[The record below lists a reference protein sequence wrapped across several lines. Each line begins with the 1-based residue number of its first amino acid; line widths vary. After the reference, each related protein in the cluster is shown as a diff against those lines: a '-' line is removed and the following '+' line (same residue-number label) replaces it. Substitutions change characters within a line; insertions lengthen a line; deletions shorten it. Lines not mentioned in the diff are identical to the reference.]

1 MAQADIPPI
10 RIAFFPAGTLN
21 TASSRLR
28 CFGLARELE
37 RMGFAATLGVNP
49 SALPQIFFVQKIIN
63 ADVLRTA
70 QVIRS
75 LGGHVFFDIDDYGD
89 NALGG
94 LLSDRETFDQFMRLV
109 NVVIVDTE
117 TRRQVIRQDPRF
129 AAVPNFWVVPDPI
142 DYVYGDLEELPPRDA
157 PGQRKLRGCWFGNA
171 PNIVPA
177 LPYLTPLAASARVAD
192 VNVLT
197 NREFVDLLRQNH
209 PAFAI
214 TPWSLEAFPVVFSAM
229 DFCVLIHDQ
238 SLEGIQKSNNKML
251 AALALGVVPFV
262 SRTPAYAE
270 TAEQMGIPE
279 LVVDSPQDVTDRLD
293 PAVFD
298 GLAARVAGERC
309 RAELQKYSPAASARI
324 FTANLAEYVTA
335 LSA

>member
-1 MAQADIPPI
+1 MAPPPI
-10 RIAFFPAGTLN
+10 RIAFFPAGTIN

-37 RMGFAATLGVNP
+37 RLGFAVTLGVDA
-49 SALPQIFFVQKIIN
+49 SALPQIFFVQKVITP
-63 ADVLRTA
+63 DVLRTA

-89 NALGG
+89 AALGG
-94 LLSDRETFDQFMRLV
+94 LLSDPETFSQFMQLV

-117 TRRQVIRQDPRF
+117 TRRQVIQQDPRF
-129 AAVPNFWVVPDPI
+129 SVVPHFWVIPDPI

-157 PGQRKLRGCWFGNA
+157 PGGRKLHACWFGNA
-171 PNIVPA
+171 PNIAPA
-177 LPYLTPLAASARVAD
+177 LPYLAPLSASGRVAD

-197 NREFVDLLRQNH
+197 NREFVDLLRQNY
-209 PAFAI
+209 PGFAI
-214 TPWSLEAFPVVFSAM
+214 TPWSLEAFPAVLSGM

-251 AALALGVVPFV
+251 ASLALGVVPFV

-270 TAEQMGIPE
+270 TAEQMGMPE
-279 LVVDSPQDVTDRLD
+279 LVVDSPQDVLDRLD
-293 PAVFD
+293 PKAFD
-298 GLAARVAGERC
+298 NLAARVAGERC
-309 RAELQKYSPAASARI
+309 RSELQKYSPAASARI
-324 FTANLAEYVTA
+324 FTAKLAEYVVA